1 MIKRLL
7 LCVTMLASLGSV
19 SAQEAVVLNPQQVEN
34 VSSLMEKSANLKVGD
49 MGLAGA
55 SQHPLG
61 IAQMP
66 SQLRSMKKPA
76 PMRRA
81 GEDNTIWFA
90 YPMSEDGKFS
100 AIGWK
105 IISVIFDDKAS
116 AYAQLTNY
124 NVAFMVPGNYA
135 KAVVDSVIMVLGV
148 GKYTNVKLWIDGVKS
163 NAQGSI
169 SFPQTPDMADYHENL
184 ADFELKGAG
193 RNMFALKDLEL
204 ASKYTIPE
212 NGCLIGF
219 SFTTTTESPLVFW
232 GEPMSGGF
240 FFGVPAQN
248 QDVFL
253 DMSLLKLGSL
263 VAMARLDV
271 TNCSHANVSMDKQLE
286 KPALINQETRLSA
299 AVHNNAA
306 SAIDNV
312 SFVLTVDGEAQK
324 EQTYNFP
331 APLAGGGNDELVVP
345 YTFTTEGVHQVE
357 FKITKVNGEVNTSSN
372 PSTSYEVFAF
382 EKSAKRT
389 SVVEEFTGTW
399 CVWCPR
405 GHVGVHKLKER
416 YGDDII
422 ILAGHASRDEKD
434 VDPMGC
440 ASYYDVIRAY
450 NPDFPIALYDRSAFG
465 DPYADPASSTLT
477 FGSYKY
483 VEFVKEIMPT
493 EATVALTADWADT
506 GKSVIN
512 AKVDFSF
519 GCSRI
524 SLGSANPYAIA
535 FVLSED
541 GMQGEKDD
549 HTWYQANGF
558 SGGTGYNADFGSWTS
573 AGRYVN
579 MAYDNVIV
587 QAWDALNGID
597 ESVPSVVMK
606 DEKLSYSTTLDISAN
621 TLIQNKEKLYLTALL
636 LNRNNYSI
644 VNAAQV
650 SLGNGGS
657 ASIEGVTDDANG
669 ATVVARYNVNGVR
682 LDKDQKGLN
691 IVKYSDGTTKKVMVK

>member
-1 MIKRLL
+1 
-7 LCVTMLASLGSV
+7 
-19 SAQEAVVLNPQQVEN
+19 
-34 VSSLMEKSANLKVGD
+34 
-49 MGLAGA
+49 
-55 SQHPLG
+55 
-61 IAQMP
+61 
-66 SQLRSMKKPA
+66 
-76 PMRRA
+76 MR
-81 GEDNTIWFA
+81 
-90 YPMSEDGKFS
+90 
-100 AIGWK
+100 
-105 IISVIFDDKAS
+105 
-116 AYAQLTNY
+116 
-124 NVAFMVPGNYA
+124 
-135 KAVVDSVIMVLGV
+135 
-148 GKYTNVKLWIDGVKS
+148 
-163 NAQGSI
+163 
-169 SFPQTPDMADYHENL
+169 
-184 ADFELKGAG
+184 
-193 RNMFALKDLEL
+193 
-204 ASKYTIPE
+204 
-212 NGCLIGF
+212 
-219 SFTTTTESPLVFW
+219 
-232 GEPMSGGF
+232 
-240 FFGVPAQN
+240 
-248 QDVFL
+248 
-253 DMSLLKLGSL
+253 
-263 VAMARLDV
+263 
-271 TNCSHANVSMDKQLE
+271 
-286 KPALINQETRLSA
+286 QETRLSA

-682 LDKDQKGLN
+682 LDKAQKGLN